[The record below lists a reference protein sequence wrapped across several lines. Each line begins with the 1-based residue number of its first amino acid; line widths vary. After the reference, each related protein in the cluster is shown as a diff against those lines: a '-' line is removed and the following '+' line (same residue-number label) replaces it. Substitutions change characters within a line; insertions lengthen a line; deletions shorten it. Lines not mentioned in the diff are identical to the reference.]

1 MSEDLIQNEFT
12 TNNVENNTDN
22 RGVWRTYIDTW
33 KKWFSFKGRTNRT
46 EYCLFNGLNYLL
58 ITLPSMFIIFYAIFL
73 GILSLFTKVN
83 AEATAYTKLVQLYG
97 FFPLLI
103 FFHLIIKRILFK
115 KSLTENGANKRYLFI
130 SLAISTILA
139 ILSFRSFLS
148 VTAILILWFYSI
160 MGFLSVL
167 FRRFKDL
174 SKIVRNI
181 LLCFIGGL
189 FGIYLFA
196 PQNKL
201 FSVLS
206 LRLFS
211 IVCFVLTFL
220 KGTSLENKYGP
231 RTAKPK
237 KYVSVVAGILQFN
250 TYVMTLAIVI
260 YCMIFRRAGF

>member
-33 KKWFSFKGRTNRT
+33 KKWFSFEGRANRT
-46 EYCLFNGLNYLL
+46 EYYLFNGLNYLL

-73 GILSLFTKVN
+73 GIASLFTKGN

-160 MGFLSVL
+160 MGSASIHVRRANDARITSTFFL
-167 FRRFKDL
+167 R
-174 SKIVRNI
+174 
-181 LLCFIGGL
+181 
-189 FGIYLFA
+189 
-196 PQNKL
+196 
-201 FSVLS
+201 
-206 LRLFS
+206 
-211 IVCFVLTFL
+211 
-220 KGTSLENKYGP
+220 GTSLENKYGP
-231 RTAKPK
+231 PTAKPK

-260 YCMIFRRAGF
+260 YCMIFSVGLVSKRTRTGGSFEYAKSIFKTVGYSNKRDRSFANRTR